1 MLRKAILLIVG
12 TFYLIVGLGSVLVS
26 MPALEGRTVH
36 QALVHGAS
44 GWIELVAMWS
54 ICPLIIF
61 ASLACLCA
69 TIFLPT
75 WAEPDGPPR
84 L

>member
-1 MLRKAILLIVG
+1 MLRKAIILLVG
-12 TFYLIVGLGSVLVS
+12 TLFLIVGLGSVLIPV
-26 MPALEGRTVH
+26 PAQEGRTVH

-54 ICPLIIF
+54 VCPAIVF

-75 WAEPDGPPR
+75 WAEPDGTPR